1 MLRSAVTRGAF
12 AHAVKTSVVAKS
24 SAASAFPV
32 LRLSLSGAKQSASS
46 SSSSHAFFKA
56 MQTHAFATIPTSK
69 DESEEPSPK
78 KTFEELLMENA
89 ALRKQVTELEEK
101 VKAKPGKFMTV
112 ISQFGLPFVVWW
124 TTLYV
129 GTGAAL
135 YVAFDTGLIAGAD
148 AIKFIM
154 DMGLDRF
161 IDVNTLNP
169 TYGNIA
175 LAAVLNECLE
185 PLRFPIAL
193 ATIPAIK
200 RMFSKEKAP
209 EVKA

>member
-12 AHAVKTSVVAKS
+12 AHAMKASVAQK

-32 LRLSLSGAKQSASS
+32 LRLPLAGASKQSASS
-46 SSSSHAFFKA
+46 STHAFLKA
-56 MQTHAFATIPTSK
+56 MQTHAFATIPTGK
-69 DESEEPSPK
+69 DETAPSSK
-78 KTFEELLMENA
+78 KTFEELLEENA
-89 ALRKQVTELEEK
+89 ALRKQVVELEEK
-101 VKAKPGKFMTV
+101 VKNKPGKFMTV

-193 ATIPAIK
+193 ATIPTIK
-200 RMFSKEKAP
+200 RIFSKDKAP

>member
-1 MLRSAVTRGAF
+1 MLRSVVTRGAL
-12 AHAVKTSVVAKS
+12 AHAMKTNVAKS
-24 SAASAFPV
+24 SAASALPV
-32 LRLSLSGAKQSASS
+32 LRLSLSSASKQST
-46 SSSSHAFFKA
+46 SSSSHAFLKA
-56 MQTHAFATIPTSK
+56 MQTHAFATISPTGK
-69 DESEEPSPK
+69 DESEVMPPK
-78 KTFEELLMENA
+78 KTFEELLEENA
-89 ALRKQVTELEEK
+89 ALRKQVAELEEK
-101 VKAKPGKFMTV
+101 VKTKPGKFMTV
-112 ISQFGLPFVVWW
+112 ISQFGLPFIVWW

-193 ATIPAIK
+193 ATIPTIK
-200 RMFSKEKAP
+200 RIFSKEKAP

>member
-1 MLRSAVTRGAF
+1 MLRSVVTRGAF
-12 AHAVKTSVVAKS
+12 AHAMKTNVTKS
-24 SAASAFPV
+24 PIVSALPV
-32 LRLSLSGAKQSASS
+32 LRLSLSGASKQST
-46 SSSSHAFFKA
+46 SSSSHAFLKA
-56 MQTHAFATIPTSK
+56 MQTHAFATISPTGK
-69 DESEEPSPK
+69 DESEVVPSPK
-78 KTFEELLMENA
+78 KTFEELLEENA
-89 ALRKQVTELEEK
+89 ALRKQVADLEEK

-124 TTLYV
+124 TTLYL

-193 ATIPAIK
+193 ATIPTIK
-200 RMFSKEKAP
+200 RIFSKEKAP